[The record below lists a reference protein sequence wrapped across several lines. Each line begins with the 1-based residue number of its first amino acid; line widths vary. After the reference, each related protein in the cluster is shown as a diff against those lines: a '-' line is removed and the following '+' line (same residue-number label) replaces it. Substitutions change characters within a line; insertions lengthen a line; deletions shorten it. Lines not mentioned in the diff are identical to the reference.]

1 MRFEGPELKPY
12 GELVS
17 ASSLRVGDVSLSN
30 SPIEMDS
37 FRSTKRTRLVA
48 AEMAS
53 GASCND
59 PATQVKGPL
68 S

>member
-17 ASSLRVGDVSLSN
+17 ASSLRVGDVHN
-30 SPIEMDS
+30 WPIEMDS

-48 AEMAS
+48 AETAS

-59 PATQVKGPL
+59 PATQVKGPVN
-68 S
+68 